1 MASAERITG
10 TKFWRG
16 RYRCGGTIC
25 TGSCKSG
32 HVGGLSYDADGN
44 RFRSR
49 AKATKAATLRE
60 DDVQKSARQI
70 NADRT
75 FKDAALKFCDTDRE
89 GVAAS
94 TTSGY
99 REQTRSFFAKFPA
112 AAGMLIADV
121 TTDHIDAWLIAIRD
135 RGLRQNPIN
144 NYRTLLHVIFKHAER
159 KKWVTANPVL
169 NADTP
174 TSIHKTVPVPAFTE
188 DELNRLAD
196 AIDPRYSLLVLVG
209 GYSGLRIG
217 ELIGLREADLIEHID
232 GGLLLHV
239 SEQFQ
244 DGEYTPLKTG
254 KSKTVPVA
262 AHVVPI
268 LRQHL
273 INYPPSKNRDGNLFT
288 TKNGLPLEYHNFV
301 ARVWQPAI
309 AAAGV
314 PALGTHSMRHHF
326 ADYCRDRGVPI
337 EVTADWGGWSS
348 PRMLEEVYRS
358 KNSEADID
366 KYAHLLASDRD
377 EQTDD
382 QAAAS

>member
-1 MASAERITG
+1 
-10 TKFWRG
+10 
-16 RYRCGGTIC
+16 
-25 TGSCKSG
+25 
-32 HVGGLSYDADGN
+32 V
-44 RFRSR
+44 
-49 AKATKAATLRE
+49 
-60 DDVQKSARQI
+60 V
-70 NADRT
+70 NADIPKSVHGKA
-75 FKDAALKFCDTDRE
+75 KD
-89 GVAAS
+89 
-94 TTSGY
+94 
-99 REQTRSFFAKFPA
+99 
-112 AAGMLIADV
+112 
-121 TTDHIDAWLIAIRD
+121 
-135 RGLRQNPIN
+135 
-144 NYRTLLHVIFKHAER
+144 
-159 KKWVTANPVL
+159 
-169 NADTP
+169 
-174 TSIHKTVPVPAFTE
+174 VPAFTE

-196 AIDPRYSLLVLVG
+196 AIDPQYKLLVHVG
-209 GYSGLRIG
+209 GYCGLRIG
-217 ELIGLREADLIEHID
+217 ELIGLREADLVEHID

-239 SEQFQ
+239 TEQFQ

-337 EVTADWGGWSS
+337 EVAADWGGWSS
-348 PRMLEEVYRS
+348 SRMIEDVYRT
-358 KNSEADID
+358 KNSEADLD
-366 KYAHLLASDRD
+366 RYAHLLGSDPST